1 VLRRVADAV
10 ADHREELARIEARNA
25 GKPIGD
31 ARGESAMSDYLVAAD
46 ALCEAENERLSRP
59 GGELESVL
67 RKAQKTGVLSAAAG
81 PVREFGAEVEHG
93 LARLEG
99 LESPLAQRGEIEAM
113 LATQAG
119 QVRLF
124 GELAGAFEAGDRS
137 AAQRFETRLV
147 DSKKRYGAQTAQL
160 GFKVCGLR
168 SR

>member
-1 VLRRVADAV
+1 LPAFSPG
-10 ADHREELARIEARNA
+10 A
-25 GKPIGD
+25 GSGSSSTGTTAAGD
-31 ARGESAMSDYLVAAD
+31 ARESAMADYVVAAD
-46 ALCEAENERLSRP
+46 AICEAENERLSRP
-59 GGELESVL
+59 GEELESVL
-67 RKAQKTGVLSAAAG
+67 HQAQKTGVLVTAASA
-81 PVREFGAEVEHG
+81 VREFGVEVEHG

-99 LESPLAQRGEIEAM
+99 LESPPAQRGEVEAM

-124 GELAGAFEAGDRS
+124 GELAGAFESGDRS